1 MKKALTIAGSDSGG
15 GAGIQQDQK
24 VFSSIG
30 VHGTSVITS
39 VTAQNTVGV
48 QDYTVLPPEMIAAQL
63 DSIFSDI
70 RPDALKTGM
79 LANIETISIVR
90 KKLKKYKAP
99 NLVIDPV
106 MVSTSGHRLLEE
118 DAIESLRKLF
128 PLAVLV
134 TPNIPEAEILSRI
147 RIKSRAD
154 MKKAAE
160 EIGDCVVKGGH
171 LDAVDVLY
179 YGGEF
184 SLLEG
189 SGRIDE
195 KIHGAGCAFSAAIAA
210 YLAKDYSVP
219 DAVRK
224 AKGYVDEAIN
234 RNLAVGSGARIL
246 DTGRIKLGRT
256 YAEKKKAA
264 VIENLEEAVARFV
277 SDENACKLI
286 PQVGANIVM
295 ALDDAKDVSGIAGL
309 TGRLIRDR
317 NRVVPVGWIDY
328 GASTHTGRVI
338 LTAQRHDKKIRAAM
352 VMRFG
357 EDVIAA
363 CLKAKLS
370 VAEFERDAQ
379 KPDAETIEYG
389 TDYAIKLNK
398 KVPDIVYDRGG
409 VKKEAIVRVFGTD
422 ALNVVEK
429 ALLIS
434 RNMYKNEEIAP
445 QT

>member
-1 MKKALTIAGSDSGG
+1 VKKALSIAGSDSGG
-15 GAGIQQDQK
+15 GAGIQQDLK

-30 VHGTSVITS
+30 VHGTTVITS

-48 QDYTVLPPEMIAAQL
+48 QDYTVLPPEIISAQI

-70 RPDALKTGM
+70 RPDAIKTGM
-79 LANIETISIVR
+79 LANNEVISVVR
-90 KKLKKYKAP
+90 KKLKKYEAP

-128 PLAVLV
+128 PLAALV
-134 TPNIPEAEILSRI
+134 TPNIPEAEILSGI
-147 RIKSRAD
+147 TIKSRSD

-179 YGGEF
+179 YKGKYSLFGG
-184 SLLEG
+184 S
-189 SGRIDE
+189 SRIDE

-210 YLAKDYSVP
+210 YLAKEYSVP
-219 DAVRK
+219 DAVK
-224 AKGYVDEAIN
+224 NAKEYVNQAIN
-234 RNLAVGSGARIL
+234 RNMAVGRGARIL
-246 DTGRIKLGRT
+246 DTGNIKLGRT

-277 SDENACKLI
+277 SDENAYKLI

-295 ALDDAKDVSGIAGL
+295 GLDDAKSVSEIAGL
-309 TGRLIRDR
+309 TGRLIKDR
-317 NRVVPVGWIDY
+317 NHVIPVGWIDY
-328 GASTHTGRVI
+328 DASTTTGRVL
-338 LTAQRHDKKIRAAM
+338 LTARRHDTKIRAAM
-352 VMRFG
+352 VLRFG

-370 VAEFERDAQ
+370 AVEFDRDAQ
-379 KPDAETIEYG
+379 KPDGETVEYG
-389 TDYAIKLNK
+389 TDYAIKLCK

-409 VKKEAIVRVFGTD
+409 MKKEAIVRVFGTD
-422 ALNVVEK
+422 AINVVEK
-429 ALLIS
+429 ALRIS
-434 RNMYKNEEIAP
+434 RNI
-445 QT
+445 